1 MKHSPRQTS
10 GSTRSRRTL
19 TVLVASFALAVSAT
33 PALAQQGQGGRQMLD
48 ADERLA
54 QMTEQLDLTDEQVK
68 QMKPIVEEQTKKQEA
83 IFENASG
90 NRETMR
96 AEMMKLM
103 EETDKQYA
111 EVLTEEQMNTYR
123 EMRQQRMRQGRPPP
137 PQGGR

>member
-10 GSTRSRRTL
+10 DSTRSRRTL
-19 TVLVASFALAVSAT
+19 TVLFASFALAVFAT
-33 PALAQQGQGGRQMLD
+33 PAMAQQGQGGRRMLG

-103 EETDKQYA
+103 EETDEQYA

-123 EMRQQRMRQGRPPP
+123 EIRQQRMRQGRPPP

>member
-1 MKHSPRQTS
+1 MMLSTRKTS
-10 GSTRSRRTL
+10 VSTRSRRTL
-19 TVLVASFALAVSAT
+19 TVLFASFALAVFAT
-33 PALAQQGQGGRQMLD
+33 PAMAQQGQGGRRMLG

-54 QMTEQLDLTDEQVK
+54 QMTEQLDLTGEQVK
-68 QMKPIVEEQTKKQEA
+68 QLKPIVEEQTKKQEA

-90 NRETMR
+90 DRETMR

-137 PQGGR
+137 PQGGG

>member
-54 QMTEQLDLTDEQVK
+54 QLTERLDLTDEQVK
-68 QMKPIVEEQTKKQEA
+68 ELKPIVEEQTKKQED
-83 IFENASG
+83 IFQNASG
-90 NRETMR
+90 DRETMR
-96 AEMMKLM
+96 AEMIELQD
-103 EETDKQYA
+103 ETMKQYA
-111 EVLTEEQMNTYR
+111 EVLTEEQMNQYR
-123 EMRQQRMRQGRPPP
+123 EMMQRRMRQARPP
-137 PQGGR
+137 GSGR

>member
-54 QMTEQLDLTDEQVK
+54 QLTERLDLTDEQVK
-68 QMKPIVEEQTKKQEA
+68 ELKPIVEEQTKKQED
-83 IFENASG
+83 IFQNASG
-90 NRETMR
+90 DRETMR
-96 AEMMKLM
+96 AEMIELQD
-103 EETDKQYA
+103 ETMKQYA
-111 EVLTEEQMNTYR
+111 EVLTE
-123 EMRQQRMRQGRPPP
+123 
-137 PQGGR
+137 